1 MSESHKIFC
10 EELGNTT
17 YKLKNET
24 IKQQDEVFKNTLGIS
39 REEVK
44 NMEED
49 EFHKLLENRTGKK
62 IGYDKHTK
70 IDCCEPTTLSEIE
83 SR

>member
-17 YKLKNET
+17 YKLNNKT
-24 IKQQDEVFKNTLGIS
+24 IKQQDEFFKNALGIS
-39 REEVK
+39 REEAK

-49 EFHKLLENRTGKK
+49 EFHKLVENRTGKK
-62 IGYDKHTK
+62 IGYDKYTK
-70 IDCCEPTTLSEIE
+70 INGCKPITLSERE